1 MSQTTTTLIDQINA
15 LKTPARDLLRNLY
28 DAWANAIEIPNSML
42 PKRLHGRTG
51 RTAMQ
56 LLHPKLTP
64 EQIRKQE
71 AEEQEIEKELRLEAY
86 CADAHSGREIRFHEN
101 EEKLNRNQIT
111 FANLIGLEFDE

>member
-1 MSQTTTTLIDQINA
+1 MGKRNRDSQLNAAKAAAWQDRANIDA
-15 LKTPARDLLRNLY
+15 ASASEAD
-28 DAWANAIEIPNSML
+28 S
-42 PKRLHGRTG
+42 RTN
-51 RTAMQ
+51 
-56 LLHPKLTP
+56 
-64 EQIRKQE
+64 QE